1 MKLFL
6 SILVLVCALLILGGV
21 LVLSL
26 GHRGRNGRRR
36 PAPKQRPKPQPK
48 RVIPTAIDDNR
59 TVSRLLAAEA
69 DVPAPA
75 PAETVPTTAAAPAE
89 NPLAALE
96 AALRMGPALLS
107 MAHIHA
113 EDAEE
118 AAARQQ
124 QALLFLQGAEALC
137 TLEYALK
144 KLDTAK
150 TAEKRTALLAE
161 IKDCTAS
168 IDTEAVRSACK
179 ATFDAMYPDFS
190 EKLLQMAPDMNE
202 TEVRLCSFL
211 ALGQSTKDMA
221 LLTRRS
227 VRTIETS
234 IYHIRKKLAVPTEDK
249 TSDFLRKFLF

>member
-6 SILVLVCALLILGGV
+6 IILVLVCALLILGGV

-26 GHRGRNGRRR
+26 GHRDRRRR
-36 PAPKQRPKPQPK
+36 PMSKPQPK
-48 RVIPTAIDDNR
+48 RQPQRMMPAVDDS
-59 TVSRLLAAEA
+59 TVSRRLAEETEA
-69 DVPAPA
+69 QTPP
-75 PAETVPTTAAAPAE
+75 PAETTPTTSPIEAIQ
-89 NPLAALE
+89 AALK
-96 AALRMGPALLS
+96 MGPAIMS
-107 MAHIHA
+107 MARIHA

-144 KLDTAK
+144 KWDTAK
-150 TAEKRTALLAE
+150 TAEKRAALLTE
-161 IKDCTAS
+161 IKGCTAS

-179 ATFDAMYPDFS
+179 ATFDAMYPAFS
-190 EKLLQMAPDMNE
+190 EKLLQIAPDMNE
-202 TEVRLCSFL
+202 TELRLCIFL

-234 IYHIRKKLAVPTEDK
+234 IYHIRKKLAIPTEEK
-249 TSDFLRKFLF
+249 TSDFLKKFLY

>member
-6 SILVLVCALLILGGV
+6 IILVLVCALLILGGV

-26 GHRGRNGRRR
+26 GHRDRRRR
-36 PAPKQRPKPQPK
+36 PVPKPQPQ
-48 RVIPTAIDDNR
+48 RVMPAIDGS
-59 TVSRLLAAEA
+59 TVSRRLAEEPEGNTAA
-69 DVPAPA
+69 SPAPA
-75 PAETVPTTAAAPAE
+75 TASPMEAIQT
-89 NPLAALE
+89 ALK
-96 AALRMGPALLS
+96 MGPAILS
-107 MAHIHA
+107 MARIHT

-118 AAARQQ
+118 SAARQR

-144 KLDTAK
+144 KWDTAK
-150 TAEKRTALLAE
+150 TAEKRAALLAE
-161 IKDCTAS
+161 IKDCTDS

-179 ATFDAMYPDFS
+179 ATFDAMYPAFS
-190 EKLLQMAPDMNE
+190 EKLLQIAPDMNE
-202 TEVRLCSFL
+202 TELRLCIFL
-211 ALGQSTKDMA
+211 ALGQNTKDMA

-234 IYHIRKKLAVPTEDK
+234 IYHIRKKLAVPTEEK

>member
-6 SILVLVCALLILGGV
+6 IILVLVCALLILGGV

-26 GHRGRNGRRR
+26 GHRDRRRR
-36 PAPKQRPKPQPK
+36 PLPKPKPQPQQAM
-48 RVIPTAIDDNR
+48 PTVDDS
-59 TVSRLLAAEA
+59 TVSRRLAEEPENHTVAPSPSTPSPIEA
-69 DVPAPA
+69 IQ
-75 PAETVPTTAAAPAE
+75 
-89 NPLAALE
+89 AALK
-96 AALRMGPALLS
+96 MGPAIMS
-107 MAHIHA
+107 MARIHA

-118 AAARQQ
+118 TAAKQQ

-144 KLDTAK
+144 KWDTAK
-150 TAEKRTALLAE
+150 TAEKRAALLAE
-161 IKDCTAS
+161 IKSCTAS
-168 IDTEAVRSACK
+168 IDPEAVRSACK
-179 ATFDAMYPDFS
+179 ATFDAMYPAFS

-202 TEVRLCSFL
+202 TELRLCTFL

-234 IYHIRKKLAVPTEDK
+234 IYHLRKKLAIPTEEK
-249 TSDFLRKFLF
+249 TSDFLKQYLF

>member
-6 SILVLVCALLILGGV
+6 IILVLVCALLILGGV

-26 GHRGRNGRRR
+26 GHRNRRRR
-36 PAPKQRPKPQPK
+36 PMPKPKPQPR
-48 RVIPTAIDDNR
+48 RVMPTVDSNS
-59 TVSRLLAAEA
+59 TVSRRLAEEPEGNTATS
-69 DVPAPA
+69 PAP
-75 PAETVPTTAAAPAE
+75 ETTSPMEALQAAIK
-89 NPLAALE
+89 
-96 AALRMGPALLS
+96 MGPAILS
-107 MAHIHA
+107 MARIHA

-124 QALLFLQGAEALC
+124 QALLFLQGSEALC

-144 KLDTAK
+144 KWDTAK
-150 TAEKRTALLAE
+150 TAEKRAALLAE

-179 ATFDAMYPDFS
+179 ATFDAMYPAFS

-202 TEVRLCSFL
+202 TELRLCIFL

-227 VRTIETS
+227 VRTIETA
-234 IYHIRKKLAVPTEDK
+234 IYHIRKKLAVPTEEK

>member
-6 SILVLVCALLILGGV
+6 IILVLVCALLILGGV

-26 GHRGRNGRRR
+26 GHRNRRRR
-36 PAPKQRPKPQPK
+36 PVPKPKTQPQ
-48 RVIPTAIDDNR
+48 RVMPAVDSS
-59 TVSRLLAAEA
+59 TVSLRLAEEPEGNTA
-69 DVPAPA
+69 TEPAP
-75 PAETVPTTAAAPAE
+75 ETPSPMD
-89 NPLAALE
+89 ALQE
-96 AALRMGPALLS
+96 AIKMGPAILS
-107 MAHIHA
+107 MARIHA

-144 KLDTAK
+144 KWDTAK
-150 TAEKRTALLAE
+150 TAEKRAALLAE

-168 IDTEAVRSACK
+168 IDTEAVRTACK
-179 ATFDAMYPDFS
+179 ATFDAMYPAFS

-202 TEVRLCSFL
+202 TELRLCIFL

-227 VRTIETS
+227 VRTIETA
-234 IYHIRKKLAVPTEDK
+234 IYHIRKKLGIPTEEK

>member
-6 SILVLVCALLILGGV
+6 IILVLVCALLILGGV

-26 GHRGRNGRRR
+26 GHRDRRRR
-36 PAPKQRPKPQPK
+36 PMPKPKPQPQ
-48 RVIPTAIDDNR
+48 RVMPTVDSS
-59 TVSRLLAAEA
+59 TVSRRLAEEPEGDTAPT
-69 DVPAPA
+69 PAPA
-75 PAETVPTTAAAPAE
+75 TTSPMEALQAAIK
-89 NPLAALE
+89 
-96 AALRMGPALLS
+96 MGPAILS
-107 MAHIHA
+107 MARIHA

-144 KLDTAK
+144 KWDTAK
-150 TAEKRTALLAE
+150 TAEKRAALLAE

-179 ATFDAMYPDFS
+179 ATFDAMYPAFS

-202 TEVRLCSFL
+202 TELRLCIFL

>member
-6 SILVLVCALLILGGV
+6 IILVLVCALLILGGV

-26 GHRGRNGRRR
+26 GHRDRRRR
-36 PAPKQRPKPQPK
+36 PMPKPKPQPQ
-48 RVIPTAIDDNR
+48 RIMPTVDSS
-59 TVSRLLAAEA
+59 TVSRRLAEEPEGDTAST
-69 DVPAPA
+69 PAPA
-75 PAETVPTTAAAPAE
+75 TTSPMEALQAAIK
-89 NPLAALE
+89 
-96 AALRMGPALLS
+96 MGPAILS
-107 MAHIHA
+107 MARIHA

-144 KLDTAK
+144 KWDTAK
-150 TAEKRTALLAE
+150 TAEKRAALLAE

-168 IDTEAVRSACK
+168 INTEAVRSACK
-179 ATFDAMYPDFS
+179 ATFDAMYPAFS

-202 TEVRLCSFL
+202 TELRLCTFL
-211 ALGQSTKDMA
+211 ALGQSTKDLA

>member
-6 SILVLVCALLILGGV
+6 IILVLVCALLILGGV

-26 GHRGRNGRRR
+26 GHRDRRRR
-36 PAPKQRPKPQPK
+36 PAPKPQPRPQPK
-48 RVIPTAIDDNR
+48 RAVLTVDDS
-59 TVSRLLAAEA
+59 TVSRRLAEE
-69 DVPAPA
+69 PEGKTNT
-75 PAETVPTTAAAPAE
+75 PAETMPME
-89 NPLAALE
+89 NPLE
-96 AALRMGPALLS
+96 AIQTAIKMGPAILS

-118 AAARQQ
+118 AAAKQQ

-144 KLDTAK
+144 KLDAAK
-150 TAEKRTALLAE
+150 TAEKRATLLAE
-161 IKDCTAS
+161 IKSCTAS
-168 IDTEAVRSACK
+168 IDTEAVRTACK

-202 TEVRLCSFL
+202 TELRLCPFL
-211 ALGQSTKDMA
+211 ALGQSTKDLA

-234 IYHIRKKLAVPTEDK
+234 IYHIRKKLAVPTEEK

>member
-6 SILVLVCALLILGGV
+6 IILVLVCALLILGGV

-26 GHRGRNGRRR
+26 GHRDRRRR
-36 PAPKQRPKPQPK
+36 PMPKPKPQPQ
-48 RVIPTAIDDNR
+48 RVMPTVDSS
-59 TVSRLLAAEA
+59 TVSRRLAEEPEGDTAPT
-69 DVPAPA
+69 PAPA
-75 PAETVPTTAAAPAE
+75 TTSPMEALQAAIK
-89 NPLAALE
+89 
-96 AALRMGPALLS
+96 MGPAILS
-107 MAHIHA
+107 MARIHA

-144 KLDTAK
+144 KWDTAK
-150 TAEKRTALLAE
+150 TAEKRAALLAE

-179 ATFDAMYPDFS
+179 ATFDAMYPAFS
-190 EKLLQMAPDMNE
+190 EKLLQIAPDMNE
-202 TEVRLCSFL
+202 TELRLCIFL